1 MPPTARPAMS
11 AMTHHT
17 PGVGQASRKKART
30 GGATTPRTAIVPMR
44 ATSPSRQLVN
54 GLAVSVSSHSP
65 QVMRTR
71 VVAVVTWARGA
82 WVSVNQR

>member
-1 MPPTARPAMS
+1 
-11 AMTHHT
+11 
-17 PGVGQASRKKART
+17 
-30 GGATTPRTAIVPMR
+30 MR

-82 WVSVNQR
+82 RVSVNQR